1 MVLNPVA
8 RGAPGELWTNGL
20 ATDIRTKEAPYPLV
34 RLRRQDDGSFAAEFP
49 APEIQDFFSPQA
61 PHRIRWEEGPPGSRG
76 VLWAKNENGLLRI
89 ELDRHEPRRLAVA
102 PVFRSLGAEGRE
114 IAVAPLAAGTVPLR
128 FSREPITLAWASGL
142 FQRPESERFQT
153 RLLGFNAA
161 WSKPGARNEIAFTN
175 LEGGPF
181 RFEVRTVD
189 RQGRPGPAAALT
201 FTVEPPW
208 SRRPLAYAAYA
219 VAALALVGGFVS
231 WRLRVGDRE
240 RARLEH
246 LVAERT
252 VALRAAKEAADAASQ
267 AKSTFL
273 ANMSHEL
280 RTPLNGVI
288 GYAQVLMKDPE
299 LSSRNRERLRVVQT
313 SGEHLLR
320 MINEVLDFSKI
331 EAGRLELAAA
341 PFHLPQLLRDIAAAM
356 VPRAQQKSLE
366 FVFDAAPELP
376 ELVLGDSLKLRQVI
390 DNLLGN
396 AVKFTPAGLVRFHAG
411 QVAADEIRFEISD
424 TGVGITPADRAKL
437 FQPFQQAANGR
448 PPEPGTGLGLA
459 ISQRLVE
466 LMGGKLELESTPG
479 AGSRF
484 FFTLSLP
491 VIAAD
496 ASGPTDAVRM
506 IDGYRGP
513 RRKLLVVDDVDT
525 NRHVLRDL
533 LAPLGFE
540 MLEAA
545 DGPAAL
551 RQVAAARPD
560 LVFLD
565 LRMPG
570 MDGFEL
576 ARRLRALPDGHDPA
590 ARPLKLIAMSASV
603 LSFNRA
609 DAFAA
614 GCDDFLPKPFRE
626 SDLLARLGLALRL
639 EWSGPVPV
647 VPAPVPGRT
656 DSRTPFPLA
665 TAIPFPD
672 LDQLLTIAQRGEIT
686 ALRQRLETF
695 RGDPFADALL
705 GLAKSYRMERI
716 RELLQEH
723 AGRSAR

>member
-288 GYAQVLMKDPE
+288 GYAQVLNKDKE
-299 LSSRNRERLRVVQT
+299 LTPRNRERVQIVQ
-313 SGEHLLR
+313 SAGEHLLR

-331 EAGRLELAAA
+331 EAGRMELAPA
-341 PFHLPQLLRDIAAAM
+341 PFHLPQLLRDVAAALSDRFEKKGLAFAFTPAPDLPDL
-356 VPRAQQKSLE
+356 VIG
-366 FVFDAAPELP
+366 DAI
-376 ELVLGDSLKLRQVI
+376 KLRQVL

-396 AVKFTPAGLVRFHAG
+396 ALKFTPHGSV
-411 QVAADEIRFEISD
+411 VFEIAIRDAATETVAFVVRD
-424 TGVGITPADRAKL
+424 TGVGIAAADRDRL
-437 FQPFQQAANGR
+437 FQPFQQATDGR

-459 ISQRLVE
+459 ISRRLVE
-466 LMGGKLELESTPG
+466 LMGGTLELDSAPG
-479 AGSRF
+479 AGSTFRF
-484 FFTLSLP
+484 AVRLP
-491 VIAAD
+491 VLAAD
-496 ASGPTDAVRM
+496 AAAERRHAGEIT
-506 IDGYRGP
+506 GYRGP
-513 RRKLLVVDDVDT
+513 RRRLLVVDDVAI
-525 NRHVLRDL
+525 NRSVLREL

-540 MLEAA
+540 ISEAVT
-545 DGPAAL
+545 GEEAL
-551 RQVAAARPD
+551 ALAAAERPD
-560 LVFLD
+560 LVLLD
-565 LRMPG
+565 LRMGG
-570 MDGFEL
+570 MDGFTL
-576 ARRLRALPDGHDPA
+576 ARRLRAAHGSG
-590 ARPLKLIAMSASV
+590 LKLIAMSASV
-603 LSFNRA
+603 LSFGRD

-626 SDLLARLGLALRL
+626 DELLARLGMALQV
-639 EWSGPVPV
+639 EWTGETAAGPAAA
-647 VPAPVPGRT
+647 PARAG
-656 DSRTPFPLA
+656 
-665 TAIPFPD
+665 TA
-672 LDQLLTIAQRGEIT
+672 LDPAVIDELLGIARRGEISL
-686 ALRQRLETF
+686 LRLRLADL
-695 RGDPFADALL
+695 RGDPLADALEP
-705 GLAKSYRMERI
+705 LAKTYRRENI
-716 RELLQEH
+716 RTLLESH
-723 AGRSAR
+723 AGRRSRGP